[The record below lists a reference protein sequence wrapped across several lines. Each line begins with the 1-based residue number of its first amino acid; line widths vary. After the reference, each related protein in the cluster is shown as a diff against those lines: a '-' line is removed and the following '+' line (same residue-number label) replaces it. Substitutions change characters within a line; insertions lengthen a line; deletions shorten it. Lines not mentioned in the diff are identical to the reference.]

1 RRRRRGARRVSFN
14 LWWAQNDGMSGHV
27 WLSVGDLL
35 AIRDE
40 MEAQGMTAIP
50 AEKLAP
56 PERATITAAEVED
69 ALAHASNEPRT
80 IADAKLWRD
89 WLAFL
94 DGARTRGG
102 ILVRR

>member
-1 RRRRRGARRVSFN
+1 MSFN
-14 LWWAQNDGMSGHV
+14 LWWAENDGMSGHV

-35 AIRDE
+35 ALRAE

-50 AEKLAP
+50 LARLAP
-56 PERATITAAEVED
+56 RGRETISAAELEGG
-69 ALAHASNEPRT
+69 LAAASEEPRT
-80 IADAKLWRD
+80 EVDPKLWRD

-102 ILVRR
+102 VVVRNG